1 MRGHEQIIAMR
12 MQRKAPKTVH
22 IWCGTDAL
30 KGWSNWHTS
39 TGHAE
44 VEIADTDTL
53 SSLDLRFTVG
63 MLVMVNGTDP
73 FRVAAVHAGCLAAGA
88 KRVVSASVYF
98 DPQRPNADG
107 VVGRVLDSAS
117 EAACTS

>member
-1 MRGHEQIIAMR
+1 MRGHTQIIALR

-30 KGWSNWHTS
+30 KGWSDWHTT

-44 VEIADTDTL
+44 VEIQDSDAL

-63 MLVMVNGTDP
+63 MLVMLNGTDP

-88 KRVVSASVYF
+88 RRVVSGAVGM
-98 DPQRPNADG
+98 DG
-107 VVGRVLDSAS
+107 EMGRMMDSAKDAS
-117 EAACTS
+117 CTF

>member
-12 MQRKAPKTVH
+12 LHRKAPKTVH

-30 KGWSNWHTS
+30 QGWRDWHTS

-44 VEIADTDTL
+44 VEIQDGEPL
-53 SSLDLRFTVG
+53 SGLDLRFTVG

-88 KRVVSASVYF
+88 GRVVSGTLM
-98 DPQRPNADG
+98 ADG
-107 VVGRVLDSAS
+107 NMGRLMDSAKES
-117 EAACTS
+117 VCTY

>member
-1 MRGHEQIIAMR
+1 MRGHEQIIALR
-12 MQRKAPKTVH
+12 LRRKAPKTVQ

-30 KGWSNWHTS
+30 QGWRDWHTS

-44 VEIADTDTL
+44 VEIQDGDAL
-53 SSLDLRFTVG
+53 SGLDLRFTVG

-88 KRVVSASVYF
+88 QRVVSAAVYF

-107 VVGRVLDSAS
+107 VVGRVLDSAA
-117 EAACTS
+117 EAVCTF

>member
-1 MRGHEQIIAMR
+1 MRGHEQIIALR
-12 MQRKAPKTVH
+12 LQRRAPKSVH

-30 KGWSNWHTS
+30 NGWRDWHTS

-44 VEIADTDTL
+44 VEIQDVEPL

-63 MLVMVNGTDP
+63 MFVMVNGTDP

-88 KRVVSASVYF
+88 ARVVSGALG
-98 DPQRPNADG
+98 ADG
-107 VVGRVLDSAS
+107 EMGRLLDSAT
-117 EAACTS
+117 EAACTF

>member
-1 MRGHEQIIAMR
+1 MRGHQQIIALR
-12 MQRKAPKTVH
+12 LQRKAPKTVH

-30 KGWSNWHTS
+30 QGWKDWHTS

-44 VEIADTDTL
+44 VEIQNDEPL

-88 KRVVSASVYF
+88 RRVVSGAVGM
-98 DPQRPNADG
+98 DG
-107 VVGRVLDSAS
+107 EMGRLLDSAT
-117 EAACTS
+117 EAACTF